1 MTFWFLI
8 AFEEKVAIS
17 TSLEVSMPNVLQ
29 LQKSS
34 SYEVAH
40 GICVKNEVR
49 LGFFQVSFKYEF
61 ISTIFCYICS
71 FSAVFG
77 QYLG

>member
-1 MTFWFLI
+1 MKLLT
-8 AFEEKVAIS
+8 ES
-17 TSLEVSMPNVLQ
+17 VL
-29 LQKSS
+29 
-34 SYEVAH
+34 
-40 GICVKNEVR
+40 KNEVR

-77 QYLG
+77 QYLDSPYMYVEGIEKGFFPHAFTAAEYMLT